1 MKQIDLI
8 YTQTVEY
15 PALPSLAKRNRGR
28 SLKKLWLSSLFAL
41 LLLLPACNDY
51 YNDYYYESG
60 DSDQDKLP
68 SLLELIREDENLSIF
83 AGMLQTTG
91 YDLILAGDQTYTVFA
106 PRNEAL
112 AAVNRSDTL
121 AVRNIVRTHIA
132 RFSSPSMQI
141 SDKYYAISIV
151 TMVNSKLIPFFV
163 QGDLATIGGQELALK
178 NERAK
183 NGILHTLKGTIPFLP
198 NLWEALQ
205 GEELDSIRN
214 YLYPFNIK
222 QFNRY
227 GSTIIDYINGY
238 PVYDSIFYES
248 NIMFNTLPYARGIG
262 YLNTEDSIYSMI
274 LPTNKAWA
282 EAYARMNDYF
292 VSEDDS
298 LQQANTRYAI
308 IKNLVFRGR
317 YYPENAIPGD
327 TLFSTRYIPFT
338 DPVPLFEG
346 SRRYEF
352 SNGLAYQTDLL
363 HYKPWES
370 WQREIKMEAE
380 WGIRGEALNTVGPFI
395 RYTNDTLISNRFY
408 LSVLPQN
415 SSQGPVVYFTIP
427 ETLSAYYNIY
437 AVFVPECFEYPSD
450 TLGQARIQYQ
460 VQQLDRSTIEK
471 QPDDQV
477 WTHILSGGDPG
488 SDKEFI
494 SPPEPLTDV
503 KNVTKMLLAE
513 NFKFPL
519 ANIGELQSTIRI
531 AITNHRLRNDSRQNF
546 QYRMFI
552 DYILLEPVKN

>member
-1 MKQIDLI
+1 
-8 YTQTVEY
+8 VE
-15 PALPSLAKRNRGR
+15 RGR
-28 SLKKLWLSSLFAL
+28 GRGLKKLWKSTLFPLFAL

-51 YNDYYYESG
+51 YSDYYYESG

-68 SLLELIREDENLSIF
+68 SLLELIQAEENLSIF
-83 AGMLQTTG
+83 TGMLQMTG
-91 YDLILAGDQTYTVFA
+91 YDLVLAGDQTYTVFA
-106 PRNEAL
+106 PLNEAL
-112 AAVNRSDTL
+112 AAVNLSDTL
-121 AVRNIVRTHIA
+121 AVRNIVKTHIA
-132 RFSSPSMQI
+132 RFSFPAMQI
-141 SDKYYAISIV
+141 PGNYYASTKV
-151 TMVNSKLIPFFV
+151 TMVNSKLISFFV
-163 QGDLATIGGQELALK
+163 QGDQATIGEQELALK

-183 NGILHTLKGTIPFLP
+183 NGILHTLKGAIPFLP

-205 GEELDSIRN
+205 REEMDSIRN

-222 QFNRY
+222 QFNRSN
-227 GSTIIDYINGY
+227 STIIDYTNGY
-238 PVYDSIFYES
+238 PVYDSVFYES
-248 NIMFNTLPYARGIG
+248 NIMFNTSVFARGIG
-262 YLNTEDSIYSMI
+262 ALNTEDSIYSMI

-282 EAYARMNDYF
+282 EAYGRMKDYF

-298 LQQANTRYAI
+298 LQHANTQYAI

-346 SRRYEF
+346 SQRYEF

-363 HYKPWES
+363 HYKPWDS
-370 WQREIKMEAE
+370 WQREIKVEAE
-380 WGIRGEALNTVGPFI
+380 WGIRGDALNTVGPFF
-395 RYTNDTLISNRFY
+395 RYTNDTLISNHIY

-427 ETLSAYYNIY
+427 ETLSACYNIY
-437 AVFVPECFEYPSD
+437 AVFVPECFEYPTD

-471 QPDDQV
+471 QPDQQI
-477 WTHILSGGDPG
+477 WKHILSGGESG
-488 SDKEFI
+488 SDKEYK
-494 SPPEPLTDV
+494 SPPQALTDV
-503 KNVTKMLLAE
+503 KNVTKMLLVE

-531 AITNHRLRNDSRQNF
+531 AITNHRLRSDSKQNF